1 MKQSESG
8 FSLLKILFWM
18 ATVAVLVSSGFQLQQ
33 IYQASWSMQDVFDG
47 VSRNM
52 AESSEVAIRE
62 KLPALYKINYI
73 SHDDVPEEF
82 YDNLLIKVTPGRV
95 EISSFYTDTFWPL
108 GRVENVDE
116 EGTYDPLEL
125 TGMDYLRDK
134 LRHDIYFEPYA
145 RTP

>member
-8 FSLLKILFWM
+8 FSVIKVLFWL
-18 ATVAVLVSSGFQLQQ
+18 VILGVLISNGFQLLQ
-33 IYQASWSMQDVFDG
+33 IHQTNWKVQDVFDNI
-47 VSRNM
+47 SRKM
-52 AESSEVAIRE
+52 ADSSEAVIRS
-62 KLPALYKINYI
+62 KLPILFKVGYI

-82 YDNLLIKVTPGRV
+82 YDNLLIRFSKGRV
-95 EISSFYTDTFWPL
+95 EISSSYMETLWPL

-134 LRHDIYFEPYA
+134 TRQDFYFEPYA
-145 RTP
+145 KTP

>member
-8 FSLLKILFWM
+8 FSVIKVLFW
-18 ATVAVLVSSGFQLQQ
+18 LVILGALISTGFQLLQ
-33 IYQASWSMQDVFDG
+33 IHQTNWKVQDVFDNI
-47 VSRNM
+47 SRKM
-52 AESSEVAIRE
+52 ADSSEDAIRG
-62 KLPALYKINYI
+62 KLPILFKVGYI

-82 YDNLLIKVTPGRV
+82 YDNLLIRFSKGRV
-95 EISSFYTDTFWPL
+95 EISSSYMETLWPL

-134 LRHDIYFEPYA
+134 TRQDFYFEPYA
-145 RTP
+145 KTP